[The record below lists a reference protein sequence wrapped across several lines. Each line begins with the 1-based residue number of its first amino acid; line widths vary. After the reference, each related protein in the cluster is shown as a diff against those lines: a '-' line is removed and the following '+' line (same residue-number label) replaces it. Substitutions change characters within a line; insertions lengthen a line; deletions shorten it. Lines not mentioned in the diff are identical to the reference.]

1 MAETNVQITKK
12 PAGYFGNFFPSA
24 SEISAALPGLF
35 SIVFPIAIVAE
46 LLWWLEIRSQH
57 TWFVDIFIAAVLA
70 LVVANTFE
78 IPERFK
84 AGPAF
89 AQKWF
94 LRAGIIFY
102 GLKFSFAYLLVVG
115 MNGLIVVVAA
125 VATAIFL
132 SLIIGRMMGLSEKT
146 ASLIGAGTAI
156 CGIAAIMAT
165 APGIKSSEE
174 ESGVAIGVILFWG
187 TLALFVYPIIASV
200 LGMPPAVYGTWTGAT
215 IHDLP
220 QIVAAAQ
227 QGGGGDALKAALMVK
242 MIRMAFIIVV
252 VLGLNVYFAIRER
265 RESGDNSS
273 SVLSVAVN
281 AIPGFVIAFFGVVLL
296 NTVLKIPAT
305 IAGPLA
311 TYPAVVTPFTV
322 ASLLLSMA
330 IIGICCR
337 VTAKTIRVAGMKA
350 MITGLIAWVAQ
361 SALILWLSYKFF
373 S

>member
-1 MAETNVQITKK
+1 MAQTNVQITKK
-12 PAGYFGNFFPSA
+12 PVGFFCNLFPSA

-46 LLWWLEIRSQH
+46 LLWWFEIRSQH

-78 IPERFK
+78 IPERLK

-94 LRAGIIFY
+94 LRTGIIFY
-102 GLKFSFAYLLVVG
+102 GLKFSFTYLLLVG
-115 MNGLIVVVAA
+115 MNGLIIVVVA
-125 VATAIFL
+125 VASAIFL
-132 SLIIGRMMGLSEKT
+132 SMIVGRLMGLDEKT
-146 ASLIGAGTAI
+146 SALIGAGTAI
-156 CGIAAIMAT
+156 CGIAATMAT

-174 ESGVAIGVILFWG
+174 QSGVAIGVILFWG
-187 TLALFVYPIIASV
+187 TLALFIYPFIASV
-200 LGMPPAVYGTWTGAT
+200 LGMPAAVYGTWAGAT

-220 QIVAAAQ
+220 QIIAAAQ
-227 QGGGGDALKAALMVK
+227 QGGGNDALKAALMIK
-242 MIRMAFIIVV
+242 MIRMAFIIVT
-252 VLGLNVYFAIRER
+252 VLGLNMYFAVRER
-265 RESGDNSS
+265 RESGDTSS
-273 SVLSVAVN
+273 NVFYVALK
-281 AIPGFVIAFFGVVLL
+281 AIPGFVIAFFVVVLL
-296 NTVLKIPAT
+296 NTMVKIPID

-311 TYPAVVTPFTV
+311 TYPATVTPFTF

-337 VTAKTIRVAGMKA
+337 VTHKTIRVAGMKA
-350 MITGLIAWVAQ
+350 MVTGLIAWLVQ
-361 SALILWLSYKFF
+361 SGLVLWLSYKCF

>member
-1 MAETNVQITKK
+1 MAQTNVQITKK
-12 PAGYFGNFFPSA
+12 PVGFFSNLFPSA
-24 SEISAALPGLF
+24 LEISAALPGLF

-46 LLWWLEIRSQH
+46 LLWWFEIRSQH

-78 IPERFK
+78 IPERLK

-102 GLKFSFAYLLVVG
+102 GLKFSFTYLLVVG
-115 MNGLIVVVAA
+115 MNGLIVVVTA
-125 VATAIFL
+125 VAAAIFL
-132 SLIIGRMMGLSEKT
+132 SMLIGRMMGLSDKT

-174 ESGVAIGVILFWG
+174 DTGVSIGVILFWG
-187 TLALFVYPIIASV
+187 TLALFIYPIIGS
-200 LGMPPAVYGTWTGAT
+200 LMGMPPVVYGTWAGAT

-227 QGGGGDALKAALMVK
+227 QGGGNEGLKAALMIK
-242 MIRMAFIIVV
+242 MIRMAFILVV
-252 VLGLNVYFAIRER
+252 VLGLNVYFAINER

-273 SVLSVAVN
+273 SVLSVAFK

-296 NTVLKIPAT
+296 NTMVKIPAS

-311 TYPAVVTPFTV
+311 TYPATVMPFTF

-337 VTAKTIRVAGMKA
+337 VTHKTIRVAGMKA
-350 MITGLIAWVAQ
+350 MVTGLIAWVVQ
-361 SALILWLSYKFF
+361 SGLVLWLSYKFF